1 MIQVQ
6 QIVDSLLPD
15 LPLER
20 SVKKTKGT
28 GLELQVICRDSFALE
43 LARDWVLSSLP
54 RMPAIVSSLEGRDPR
69 DASP

>member
-20 SVKKTKGT
+20 SVKTTTGT
-28 GLELQVICRDSFALE
+28 ALGLQVICRDSFAP
-43 LARDWVLSSLP
+43 AREWIRSSLH
-54 RMPAIVSSLEGRDPR
+54 RMPAR
-69 DASP
+69 